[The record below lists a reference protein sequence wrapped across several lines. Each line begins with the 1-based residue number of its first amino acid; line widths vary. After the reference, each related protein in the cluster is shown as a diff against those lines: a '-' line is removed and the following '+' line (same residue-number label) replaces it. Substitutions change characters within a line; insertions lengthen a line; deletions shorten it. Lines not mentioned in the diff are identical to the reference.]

1 MHLSSAGEMS
11 YFYIFLTIMLTVYG
25 QIAIKWQV
33 LKAGAL
39 PEALLDKIA
48 FLLGLLLNPWIISA
62 FAAALL
68 ASVFW
73 MAAMTK
79 LQLSHAYPFMSLAFV
94 LVLMASGL
102 FFNEPITPLKIA
114 GILLVILGIIVGSQ
128 G

>member
-1 MHLSSAGEMS
+1 MS
-11 YFYIFLTIMLTVYG
+11 YLYVFLTVVLTVYG

-39 PEALLDKIA
+39 PEALPDKVV
-48 FLLGLLLNPWIISA
+48 FLFQLLLNPWVISA

-79 LQLSHAYPFMSLAFV
+79 LQLSYAYPFMSLAFV
-94 LVLMASGL
+94 LVMVASAF
-102 FFNEPITPLKIA
+102 FFNEPMTPLKIA
-114 GILLVILGIIVGSQ
+114 GVSLVILGLIVGSQ

>member
-1 MHLSSAGEMS
+1 MS
-11 YFYIFLTIMLTVYG
+11 YLYILLTILLTVYG
-25 QIAIKWQV
+25 QIVIKWQV

-39 PEALLDKIA
+39 PEATSDKIA
-48 FLLGLLLNPWIISA
+48 FLLQLLLNPWIVSA

-94 LVLMASGL
+94 LILIASGL
-102 FFNEPITPLKIA
+102 FFHEAITPLKIA
-114 GILLVILGIIVGSQ
+114 GIVLIVLGIIVGSQ